1 MNTPPPNTPP
11 SNTPPSRQKFG
22 DLLREYRLTSGLTS
36 EKLAKWA
43 RTTADALARLESGM
57 KIQVD
62 ADEIVR
68 LADFLG
74 LDGQERANF
83 FAAAPL
89 PASAP
94 AASALAPRGLPSILV
109 FLIADVRGYTR
120 FTVEHGDEAAAR
132 LTTRFATLVREVVTL
147 RQGHLI
153 ELRGDEAL
161 ATFHSVRQALQAAIE
176 MQDHFAQAS
185 KADAKMPLPVGIGLD
200 AGEAV
205 PTSDGYRGAAL
216 NQAARLCSL
225 AKAGETLVSEI
236 VTHLARKVDGLA
248 YYPWGTAELKGF
260 DEPVRIISVRRVSPA
275 EQQAPRVIRPA
286 PPTVTLPPDAP
297 ATDDEA

>member
-1 MNTPPPNTPP
+1 MSKPQPPKP
-11 SNTPPSRQKFG
+11 KFG
-22 DLLREYRLTSGLTS
+22 DLLREYRLNSGLPA

-43 RTTADALARLESGM
+43 RTTVEALSRLETGV
-57 KIQVD
+57 KIQ
-62 ADEIVR
+62 ATPDEIER

-74 LDGQERANF
+74 LDGQERATF

-89 PASAP
+89 PESAP
-94 AASALAPRGLPSILV
+94 GVGAPPAAKGSPSILV

-120 FTVEHGDEAAAR
+120 YTLEHGDEAAAR

-147 RQGHLI
+147 RQGRLI

-161 ATFHSVRQALQAAIE
+161 ACFHSVRQALQAAVE
-176 MQDHFAQAS
+176 MQEHFIQAS
-185 KADAKMPLPVGIGLD
+185 KADLKMPLPVGIGLD

-205 PTSDGYRGAAL
+205 PTDEGYRGAAL

-236 VTHLARKVDGLA
+236 VTHLARRVDGLV
-248 YYPWGTAELKGF
+248 YHPWGSAELKGF
-260 DEPVRIISVRRVSPA
+260 DEPVRIISVRRA
-275 EQQAPRVIRPA
+275 NLNDQQPERRVVRPA
-286 PPTVTLPPDAP
+286 PPTVDLQPPPIAP
-297 ATDDEA
+297 DEEDEL

>member
-1 MNTPPPNTPP
+1 MSTPPKQN
-11 SNTPPSRQKFG
+11 FG
-22 DLLREYRLTSGLTS
+22 ELLRQYRQTSGLTS

-43 RTTADALARLESGM
+43 KTTVDALSRLESGG
-57 KIQVD
+57 KIQVNL
-62 ADEIVR
+62 DEIER

-74 LDGQERANF
+74 LDGQERASF

-89 PASAP
+89 IPSAAATTVPPKGVLSKGAP
-94 AASALAPRGLPSILV
+94 AILV

-120 FTVEHGDEAAAR
+120 FTLEHGDEAAAK
-132 LTTRFATLVREVVTL
+132 LAQRFAMLVREVVTL
-147 RQGHLI
+147 RGGRLI

-161 ATFHSVRQALQAAIE
+161 ACFHSVRQALHAAVE
-176 MQDHFAQAS
+176 MQDHFMQAT
-185 KADAKMPLPVGIGLD
+185 KADMTYPLPVGIGLD

-205 PTSDGYRGAAL
+205 PVESGYRGAAL

-248 YYPWGTAELKGF
+248 YYPWGSAELKGF
-260 DEPVRIISVRRVSPA
+260 DEPVRIISVRRTAPNG
-275 EQQAPRVIRPA
+275 QQQERRVIRPV
-286 PPTVTLPPDAP
+286 PPTVALQPEPPE
-297 ATDDEA
+297 DDEEL